1 MTMKKTKILVMT
13 FAAVLG
19 IGAAVSAN
27 VNTAAADALHDWID
41 WNGQTVLQG
50 VTQQDA
56 QDLCVPAVGVCLRA
70 KDNVFIY
77 TTGYLLW

>member
-1 MTMKKTKILVMT
+1 MKKTKILVMT

-27 VNTAAADALHDWID
+27 VNLAAADVVHDWMD
-41 WNGQTVLQG
+41 WNGQTVLWG
-50 VTQQDA
+50 LTQQEA
-56 QDLCVPAVGVCLRA
+56 QAYCSGTPAVCLRA

-77 TTGYLLW
+77 TTGYLIW